1 MVNPITIME
10 FNEQLTIEQLKT
22 CICQAICCLSQIQ
35 SWSAMS
41 TLLSMWYVNTH
52 TFRNDINNTCQNIF
66 AKNRDSD
73 LV

>member
-41 TLLSMWYVNTH
+41 PLLSMWYVNTH
-52 TFRNDINNTCQNIF
+52 TFRNDINDTCQNIF
-66 AKNRDSD
+66 AKNPDSD

>member
-10 FNEQLTIEQLKT
+10 CNEQLTIEQLKT

-41 TLLSMWYVNTH
+41 PQLSMCYVNTH
-52 TFRNDINNTCQNIF
+52 IQ
-66 AKNRDSD
+66 K
-73 LV
+73 